1 MGSHDWTTTEV
12 GPFRVTDAWFP
23 PGAELPAHTHD
34 RPCMG
39 VTLEGSFDLTF
50 PGQLFECAPTSVSIE
65 PLGERHSNRIGNAGA
80 HLLVLQPDP
89 GASELL
95 RPCENLLSRVTH
107 RRHPGVAGDA
117 WRLTQELR
125 ASDSAAALSIEG
137 LILQMLAAATRLDES
152 DPLGAGVPQ
161 WLERAHELIRARF
174 RERLTMRHI
183 ADEVGVHPVH
193 LGRSFRARYR
203 VLIGTYVRRL
213 RLEWASRQLASSGAS
228 LAAIALQAGFTD
240 QSHFT
245 RLFKT
250 YAGVTPAQYR
260 RLVTG
265 ERDRYQNG
273 EPGYPG
279 RPASAPA
286 RSTT

>member
-1 MGSHDWTTTEV
+1 MPKSRHVPISMGSHRWTTTEV
-12 GPFRVTDAWFP
+12 GPFRVTDVWFP

-34 RPCMG
+34 RASMG
-39 VTLEGSFDLTF
+39 VTLEGSFDLNF
-50 PGQLFECAPTSVSIE
+50 PGHLFECAPTTVSTE
-65 PLGERHSNRIGNAGA
+65 PIGERHSNRIGDAGA

-107 RRHPGVAGDA
+107 RSHAGVAGDA

-152 DPLGAGVPQ
+152 DPLGAGVPK
-161 WLERAHELIRARF
+161 WLERAHELIQARF
-174 RERLTMRHI
+174 RERLTVRHI
-183 ADEVGVHPVH
+183 AHEVGVHPVH

-203 VLIGTYVRRL
+203 LPIGSYVRRL
-213 RLEWASRQLASSGAS
+213 RLEWASRQLASSADS
-228 LAAIALQAGFTD
+228 LAGIAHRAGFTD

-245 RLFKT
+245 RLFKA

-260 RLVTG
+260 RLIAG
-265 ERDRYQNG
+265 ERDRDQ
-273 EPGYPG
+273 
-279 RPASAPA
+279 
-286 RSTT
+286 TTY

>member
-1 MGSHDWTTTEV
+1 MSKPRHVPISMGSHQWTTTEV
-12 GPFRVTDAWFP
+12 GPFRVTDVWFP

-34 RPCMG
+34 RASMG
-39 VTLEGSFDLTF
+39 VTLEGSFDLNF
-50 PGQLFECAPTSVSIE
+50 PGHLFECAPTTVSTE
-65 PLGERHSNRIGNAGA
+65 PIGERHSNRIGNAGA

-107 RRHPGVAGDA
+107 RSHPGVAGDA
-117 WRLTQELR
+117 WRVTQELR

-152 DPLGAGVPQ
+152 DPLGAGVPK

-183 ADEVGVHPVH
+183 AHEVGVHPVH

-203 VLIGTYVRRL
+203 LPIASYVRRL
-213 RLEWASRQLASSGAS
+213 RLEWASRQLASSADS
-228 LAAIALQAGFTD
+228 LARIACGAGFTD

-260 RLVTG
+260 RLVAR
-265 ERDRYQNG
+265 ERDCDQT
-273 EPGYPG
+273 ED
-279 RPASAPA
+279 
-286 RSTT
+286 

>member
-174 RERLTMRHI
+174 RERLTMRQI
-183 ADEVGVHPVH
+183 AHEVGVHPVH

>member
-1 MGSHDWTTTEV
+1 MPKSRHVPISMGSHRWTTTEV
-12 GPFRVTDAWFP
+12 GPFRVTDVWFP

-34 RPCMG
+34 RASMG

-50 PGQLFECAPTSVSIE
+50 PGHLFECAPTTVSTE
-65 PLGERHSNRIGNAGA
+65 PIGERHSNRIGNAGA

-107 RRHPGVAGDA
+107 RRHAGVAGDA

-152 DPLGAGVPQ
+152 DPLGAGVPK

-174 RERLTMRHI
+174 RERLTVRHI
-183 ADEVGVHPVH
+183 AHEVGVHPVH
-193 LGRSFRARYR
+193 LGRSFQARYR
-203 VLIGTYVRRL
+203 LPIGSYVRRL
-213 RLEWASRQLASSGAS
+213 RLEWASRQLASSADS
-228 LAAIALQAGFTD
+228 LARIACGAGFTD

-260 RLVTG
+260 RLVAR
-265 ERDRYQNG
+265 ERDRDQ
-273 EPGYPG
+273 
-279 RPASAPA
+279 
-286 RSTT
+286 TVD